1 MTTVRDLIDGA
12 NQDHKEGLVGAIDA
26 FNPNSTFLDRE
37 IQRERFPLDALVF
50 ASWQTPY
57 TTLEMYRAL
66 RCKYD
71 EETNLWLENY
81 VKEMAAKPD
90 DIPPVLL
97 DITRRGVALVDGFH
111 RTSALLMLTD
121 RIRIDAWVV
130 S

>member
-1 MTTVRDLIDGA
+1 MTTVRDLVNGA
-12 NQDHKEGLVGAIDA
+12 DQDHKDGFVGAVKSY
-26 FNPNSTFLDRE
+26 NPQLMDRE
-37 IQRERFPLDALVF
+37 VQRERFPLDALVF

-57 TTLEMYRAL
+57 TKLEMYRAL

-90 DIPPVLL
+90 NLPPVLL
-97 DITRRGVALVDGFH
+97 HISRRGVALVDGLH
-111 RTSALLMLTD
+111 RTSALLMLSD